1 MMQAI
6 VDALQ
11 FTEAGIKLTDQL
23 LSFARKQELVPQ
35 RIELRRFLSEFCTIV
50 SRTLGSRIK
59 AVCKVEPGLGCI
71 WADPSHLQLALLN
84 LAVNARD
91 AMPSGGQLRF
101 EASVGYPEDAGE
113 GLEGAPEGFAAI
125 CVMDNGE
132 GIAPEHL
139 SKVLE
144 PFFTTKGSNGT
155 GMGLSM
161 AYGFAKQSGGTL
173 RITSEPGKGTS
184 VELFLPL
191 AITRPVTQ
199 AA

>member
-1 MMQAI
+1 
-6 VDALQ
+6 
-11 FTEAGIKLTDQL
+11 
-23 LSFARKQELVPQ
+23 
-35 RIELRRFLSEFCTIV
+35 
-50 SRTLGSRIK
+50 
-59 AVCKVEPGLGCI
+59 
-71 WADPSHLQLALLN
+71 
-84 LAVNARD
+84 
-91 AMPSGGQLRF
+91 
-101 EASVGYPEDAGE
+101 
-113 GLEGAPEGFAAI
+113 
-125 CVMDNGE
+125 MDNGE

-191 AITRPVTQ
+191 AIARPVTQ